1 MINYPLVSSQVFT
14 LMGTQETRLLPAAEF
29 YLHGLMIYP
38 PVDLL
43 QSSQADQLLYHSI
56 NWDMAQQVAGVVKC
70 IQKKNF
76 LAIVASQHTEAK
88 RARSLVEI
96 DWLSLPAT
104 TPKAQSSV
112 KKDHYSWEL
121 SENNQLA
128 WAVASYRD
136 DTLQVWLSTIYVSQ
150 LRKELH
156 ILTGLPL
163 EKIEIYQNTTALS
176 EAYDVAV
183 EAALLALE
191 VHRPVFMQAETQ
203 LQTIR
208 FGLQDS
214 ISNTDVWTG
223 NTLPALGVSLAAY
236 MLGWRRQDGNEL
248 VVDIDYAGT
257 VSNTSASSYTPT
269 GHSKDYA
276 AALSFALE
284 SEFDESRREQEI
296 DPIQERLQSIDDDRG
311 KQLIERVA
319 QQAGWI
325 NENGIPYVPHQE
337 NKGYGFAYVKA
348 FDYEQEPAQ
357 QVWAAWAVELELD
370 KKQQHLHLQKVTVA
384 FDTDTY
390 ADENAEPLHLKQR
403 IGQWAQKLLGTT
415 AAADL
420 AQKNKTNTTDDN
432 QAAST
437 SNEIQVHVVNQSAI
451 AGRALAWSKTAELPA
466 AAAIANAVK
475 DVTGVRLYHAPLD
488 LSSAV
493 GQLGYA
499 QKKNGKR
506 NAWLG
511 WTGGVLTAITGAL
524 LVASPWRGAI
534 PPVRTVDTSIFSSQA
549 IERGRLVAA
558 AADCMVCH
566 TTDNG
571 KTNAGGLGLDTPFG
585 IIYSTNI
592 TPDVETGIGS
602 WSYKA
607 FERAMREGI
616 HQDGSHL
623 YPAFPYTSYAKMS
636 DEDLQSLYAYL
647 MTQEPVHAENPKT
660 ELPFPFNVR
669 SAMAGWNLLFHT
681 DRQAYQPFEDQ
692 TQLWNRGAYLV
703 NSSGHCAAC
712 HSPRNTLGA
721 EKKGEHF
728 LSGGLAD
735 GWEAPALN
743 ALSKAPIPWTEQELY
758 QYLRTGESTRHGVAA
773 GPMGPVI
780 AGLAE
785 LPEYDVRAI
794 SNYLVNLNPKTA
806 QTEPV
811 AVAATETVHATQAVQ
826 LEKQAQQAETDLLL
840 MPGQQIYAGAC
851 AVCHDATG
859 GPALFGSKPS
869 LALNTNIHSEN
880 PDNLIQ
886 VIMHGITRPSAPGL
900 GNMPAF
906 KNSLNDGQIKDVVQ
920 YVRKRFAPNQPEWTG
935 LEKHIKDI
943 RNQPG
948 HL

>member
-1 MINYPLVSSQVFT
+1 MISHPLISSQDFT
-14 LMGTQETRLLPAAEF
+14 LVGTEEPRFLPTAES
-29 YLHGLMIYP
+29 YLYGMMIYP

-43 QSSQADQLLYHSI
+43 HSFQADQLLYRTV
-56 NWDMAQQVAGVVKC
+56 NWDTAQQVPGVVKC

-76 LAIVASQHTEAK
+76 LAIVASQPNEAK
-88 RARSLVEI
+88 RARSLVEV
-96 DWLSLPAT
+96 DWITFASSETKADLSE
-104 TPKAQSSV
+104 

-121 SENNQLA
+121 SENNQSA
-128 WAVASYRD
+128 WAVAYYRD
-136 DTLQVWLSTIYVSQ
+136 DTLQVWLSTAYVTQ
-150 LRKELH
+150 LRQELH
-156 ILTGLPL
+156 ILTSLPL
-163 EKIEIYQNTTALS
+163 AKIEIYQNTTTLS
-176 EAYDVAV
+176 DAYDVGV

-191 VHRPVFMQAETQ
+191 VPKPVFVQAETQ

-208 FGLQDS
+208 FGLQSS
-214 ISNTDVWTG
+214 IKQTDMWAS
-223 NTLPALGVSLAAY
+223 NTLPSLGVSFAAY
-236 MLGWRRQDGNEL
+236 LLGWRRQDGNKL
-248 VVDIDYAGT
+248 IVDTEYAD
-257 VSNTSASSYTPT
+257 VISSTSATSYTPT
-269 GHSKDYA
+269 GYAKDYA

-284 SEFDESRREQEI
+284 SEFDETRREQGI
-296 DPIQERLQSIDDDRG
+296 DPLQERLQSIDDDRG

-325 NENGIPYVPHQE
+325 NEDGLPYVPHHA

-357 QVWAAWAVELELD
+357 QVWAAWAVELALD

-390 ADENAEPLHLKQR
+390 ADENAEPIHLKQR

-415 AAADL
+415 AAADVT
-420 AQKNKTNTTDDN
+420 QKNKTNTTDDSHTV
-432 QAAST
+432 ST
-437 SNEIQVHVVNQSAI
+437 ANEVQVHVVNQSAV

-524 LVASPWRGAI
+524 LMASPWRGAI

-616 HQDGSHL
+616 HQDGRHL

-647 MTQEPVHAENPKT
+647 MTQEPVHAGNPKT
-660 ELPFPFNVR
+660 ELPFPLNMR
-669 SAMAGWNLLFHT
+669 PAMAGWNLLFHK
-681 DRQAYQPFEDQ
+681 DRQAYQPVEDQ

-712 HSPRNTLGA
+712 HSPRNALGA
-721 EKKGEHF
+721 EKKGDLF
-728 LSGGLAD
+728 LSGGTAD

-758 QYLRTGESTRHGVAA
+758 QYLRTGESTHHGVAA

-794 SNYLVNLNPKTA
+794 SNYLVNLNPQASQTDTA
-806 QTEPV
+806 
-811 AVAATETVHATQAVQ
+811 AVIATESAHSTQAVQ
-826 LEKQAQQAETDLLL
+826 LEKQAKQAETDLLL
-840 MPGQQIYAGAC
+840 MPGQQLFAGAC

-869 LALNTNIHSEN
+869 LALNTNIYSDSPE
-880 PDNLIQ
+880 NLIQ
-886 VIMHGITRPSAPGL
+886 VIMHGITRPAAPGL

-906 KNSLNDGQIKDVVQ
+906 KDSFSDGQIKDLVQ
-920 YVRKRFAPNQPEWTG
+920 YVRQRFVPNQPEWTG
-935 LEKHIKDI
+935 VEKHIKDI
-943 RNQPG
+943 RTQPG

>member
-1 MINYPLVSSQVFT
+1 MINHSLVSSQVFT
-14 LMGTQETRLLPAAEF
+14 LMDTQETRLLPTVDS
-29 YLHGLMIYP
+29 YLHGVMIYP

-43 QSSQADQLLYHSI
+43 QSSQADQLLYHTI
-56 NWDMAQQVAGVVKC
+56 NWDMAQRVSGVVKC

-76 LAIVASQHTEAK
+76 LAIVASQHNEAK
-88 RARSLVEI
+88 RARSLVEV
-96 DWLSLPAT
+96 DWIIPSSTASKTDLSA
-104 TPKAQSSV
+104 

-128 WAVASYRD
+128 WAVAYYRD
-136 DTLQVWLSTIYVSQ
+136 DTLQVWLSTAYVTQ
-150 LRKELH
+150 LRQELH

-163 EKIEIYQNTTALS
+163 VKIEIYQNTTVLS
-176 EAYDVAV
+176 DAYDVGV

-191 VHRPVFMQAETQ
+191 VHRPISMQAETQ

-208 FGLQDS
+208 FSLQPS
-214 ISNTDVWTG
+214 ISQSDMWSG
-223 NTLPALGVSLAAY
+223 DTLPALGVSLAAY
-236 MLGWRRQDGNEL
+236 LLGWRRQNGSEL
-248 VVDIDYAGT
+248 VVDIDYSGA
-257 VSNTSASSYTPT
+257 VSTTSATSYTPT

-284 SEFDESRREQEI
+284 SEFDESRREQGL
-296 DPIQERLQSIDDDRG
+296 DPLQERLQAIGDDRG
-311 KQLIERVA
+311 KRLIERVA

-325 NENGIPYVPHQE
+325 NKEGVPYIPQQA

-348 FDYEQEPAQ
+348 FDYEQQPAQ

-370 KKQQHLHLQKVTVA
+370 KKQQHLNLHKVTVA

-390 ADENAEPLHLKQR
+390 ADENTEPLQLKQR
-403 IGQWAQKLLGTT
+403 IGQWAQQLLGTT

-420 AQKNKTNTTDDN
+420 NQKKTTNSTDDTNT
-432 QAAST
+432 ST
-437 SNEIQVHVVNQSAI
+437 LSNEVQVHVVNQGAI

-488 LSSAV
+488 LSFAV
-493 GQLGYA
+493 GRLGYT
-499 QKKNGKR
+499 QNTNTKR
-506 NAWLG
+506 KTWLG
-511 WTGGVLTAITGAL
+511 WTGGVLTALTGAL

-534 PPVRTVDTSIFSSQA
+534 PPVRLVDTSIFSSQA

-558 AADCMVCH
+558 AGDCMVCH

-592 TPDVETGIGS
+592 TPDVDTGIGS

-607 FERAMREGI
+607 FERAMREGL
-616 HQDGSHL
+616 HQDGRHL

-660 ELPFPFNVR
+660 DLPFPFNVR

-681 DRQAYQPFEDQ
+681 DRQAYQPNEDQ

-712 HSPRNTLGA
+712 HSPRNSLGA
-721 EKKGEHF
+721 EKKDEYF

-743 ALSKAPIPWTEQELY
+743 AFSKAPIAWTEQELY

-794 SNYLVNLNPKTA
+794 SNYLVNLNPKAAQA
-806 QTEPV
+806 QT
-811 AVAATETVHATQAVQ
+811 VAATETVHATQAVQ
-826 LEKQAQQAETDLLL
+826 LENQAKQAETDLLL
-840 MPGQQIYAGAC
+840 MPGQQLFAGAC
-851 AVCHDATG
+851 AVCHDATD

-869 LALNTNIHSEN
+869 LALNTNVYSDSPE
-880 PDNLIQ
+880 NLIQ
-886 VIMHGITRPSAPGL
+886 VIMHGITQPSAPGL

-906 KNSLNDGQIKDVVQ
+906 KNSLNDGQMKELAQ

-935 LEKHIKDI
+935 LEKQIKDI
-943 RNQPG
+943 RTQPG